1 MALTKEAV
9 IDKMEVLEDGQIS
22 IRTANR
28 ILEDG
33 VVISQSYNRKTIAP
47 LDDISGESAKVQA
60 TANANWTQEVK
71 DAYQAKLDAA
81 EERRLSGGA

>member
-33 VVISQSYNRKTIAP
+33 VVISQSYHRKTIAP
-47 LDDISGESAKVQA
+47 LDDISGEAAKVQA

>member
-33 VVISQSYNRKTIAP
+33 VVISQSYHRKVLAP
-47 LDDISGESAKVQA
+47 LDDISGEDAKVQA
-60 TANANWTQEVK
+60 IANAHWTQEVK

-81 EERRLSGGA
+81 AARE

>member
-33 VVISQSYNRKTIAP
+33 VVISQSYHRKTIAP

-81 EERRLSGGA
+81 EERELSDGA

>member
-1 MALTKEAV
+1 MALTKETIV
-9 IDKMEVLEDGQIS
+9 DRMEVFEDGQIS

-33 VVISQSYNRKTIAP
+33 EIISQSYHRKTIAP
-47 LDDISGESAKVQA
+47 LDDVSGEDAKVQA
-60 TANANWTQEVK
+60 VANANWTQEVK

-81 EERRLSGGA
+81 KERELTGQP

>member
-1 MALTKEAV
+1 MTLTKETV
-9 IDKMEVLEDGQIS
+9 VDKIEILEDGQIQ

-33 VVISQSYNRKTIAP
+33 VIISQSFQRKTKAP
-47 LDDISGESAKVQA
+47 LDDISGEDAKVQA

-71 DAYQAKLDAA
+71 DAYQAKLDEA

>member
-1 MALTKEAV
+1 MALTKKAV
-9 IDKMEVLEDGQIS
+9 IDKMEVLEDGQIQ

-33 VVISQSYNRKTIAP
+33 EVISQSFHRKVITP
-47 LDDISGESAKVQA
+47 LDNISGEDAKVQA
-60 TANANWTQEVK
+60 IANAHWTQEVK

-81 EERRLSGGA
+81 AARG

>member
-1 MALTKEAV
+1 MTLTKETV
-9 IDKMEVLEDGQIS
+9 VDKIEILEDGQIQ

-33 VVISQSYNRKTIAP
+33 VIISQSFHRKTIAP
-47 LDDISGESAKVQA
+47 LDDISGEDAKVQA
-60 TANANWTQEVK
+60 IANAHWTQEVK